1 MGKVLFYKRPRGH
14 KQTLETLWK
23 LSTRLHHYKVY
34 CAKDFAVISK
44 LVLLLI
50 VDRFYIS
57 LASYFFRYSYSVSST
72 VLDIDSVCKKN
83 SDDQEPFYSNWYN
96 DFSDEIKAQPPVF
109 MRRYQQVRHNADIGK
124 DVICKNNMKTGIAVV
139 KFQLA
144 TQTVTQIE
152 KKLRYSSA
160 DYISNLGKIY
170 LNRFEREIIYL
181 IIWLL
186 KTLI

>member
-1 MGKVLFYKRPRGH
+1 
-14 KQTLETLWK
+14 
-23 LSTRLHHYKVY
+23 
-34 CAKDFAVISK
+34 
-44 LVLLLI
+44 
-50 VDRFYIS
+50 
-57 LASYFFRYSYSVSST
+57 
-72 VLDIDSVCKKN
+72 
-83 SDDQEPFYSNWYN
+83 
-96 DFSDEIKAQPPVF
+96 

-181 IIWLL
+181 IIRLL